1 VTAAKKVPAKKPAR
15 QTPAKRAP
23 AKKAT
28 APRAQPARKTAAKKA
43 PATRTSTSR
52 RKPSASPEVEVFEPA
67 YEAHKLRLTGMGWRD
82 VARLTGYA
90 DEDTAERSVAYY
102 LSKAAAEMT
111 QEMRQAALRTALDR
125 YDELL
130 QAWWSRALRL
140 NPVAVNGVL
149 KLLAQRAKLEGLEA
163 TDETPKTSQTIVIT
177 GNSEEYV
184 TRLKALADKPAEG
197 TVIEG

>member
-15 QTPAKRAP
+15 KTPAKKAP
-23 AKKAT
+23 AKKT
-28 APRAQPARKTAAKKA
+28 TGPLAQSARKTAATKPAKK
-43 PATRTSTSR
+43 TSTSR
-52 RKPSASPEVEVFEPA
+52 RKPSASLEVEVFEPA